1 MYNQA
6 TEIKRELLER
16 VSKLCFEGRLL
27 EGVDR
32 IPLEMR
38 PKGEHFSRCCIHK
51 DRAVIRHRLMTI
63 LGFKPDEELDELTT
77 LKEYAQLAKMPQ
89 DREDVMLTVVDE
101 ACSSCLK
108 YNYTVTN
115 LCRGCVGHPCTY
127 ACNKSAISVR
137 KKAHIDQD
145 VCVSCGRCMQ
155 ACPYHAIVYTPV
167 PCEEACPVKA
177 ISKDYY
183 GIEHIDPDKCIACG
197 KCKDICSYG
206 AIMSKTTIVQII
218 RDIMDSGK
226 RVVAMVAPAFAGQ
239 YQTTLPKIL
248 SAVKACGFDEVVE
261 VAKGANM
268 TTSNEAQEWKER
280 VEENGEPF
288 MTTSCCPSYKLWA
301 EKYMP
306 ELVPYISHTATPAS
320 YTAKLVKEQNPDA
333 ITVFISP
340 CVAKRVEG
348 IEDHNIDYVMT
359 FEEVDAMMRAKGIIV
374 EDSTGYIPDSTIDT
388 SGRMYAKSG
397 GVASSVVKYLGNPA
411 GLKTE
416 VINGINRDTLKILKA
431 KATTGKSDSN
441 LVEVMMCEGGCVNGC
456 VVLANPKVA
465 LRQLN
470 TLEKNL

>member
-16 VSKLCFEGRLL
+16 VTKLCFEERLL

-38 PKGEHFSRCCIHK
+38 PKGANLSRCCIHK
-51 DRAVIRHRLMTI
+51 DRAVIRHRLMII
-63 LGFKPDEELDELTT
+63 LGFKPDEELDELTM
-77 LKEYAQLAKMPQ
+77 LKEYAQFAHLPQ
-89 DREDVMLTVVDE
+89 NQDDVMLTVVDE

-127 ACNKSAISVR
+127 ACNKSAINVR
-137 KKAHIDQD
+137 KKAYIDQD
-145 VCVSCGRCMQ
+145 MCVSCGRCMQ

-167 PCEEACPVKA
+167 PCEEACPVNA
-177 ISKDYY
+177 ISKDYF
-183 GIEHIDPDKCIACG
+183 GVEHIDPDKCIACG

-206 AIMSKTTIVQII
+206 AIMTKTTIVQII
-218 RDIMDSGK
+218 RDILDPKK

-239 YQTTLPKIL
+239 YQATLPQIM
-248 SAVKACGFDEVVE
+248 SAIRTCGFDEVVE
-261 VAKGANM
+261 VAKGANL
-268 TTSNEAQEWKER
+268 TTSNEAAEWKER
-280 VEENGEPF
+280 IEQKGEAF

-301 EKYMP
+301 EKYLP
-306 ELVPYISHTATPAS
+306 ELVPYISHTATPAGF
-320 YTAKLVKEQNPDA
+320 TAKLVKEKDPDT

-340 CVAKRVEG
+340 CVAKRIEG
-348 IEDHNIDYVMT
+348 VNDVNIDYVMT
-359 FEEVDAMMRAKGIIV
+359 FEEVDAMFRAKGIVV
-374 EDSTGYIPDSTIDT
+374 EESDNCVLDSTIDK
-388 SGRMYAKSG
+388 SGRLYAKTG
-397 GVASSVVKYLGNPA
+397 GVAASVVKYLGNPKE
-411 GLKTE
+411 LKTE
-416 VINGINRDTLKILKA
+416 VINGLNRDTMKLLKT

-441 LVEVMMCEGGCVNGC
+441 LVEVMMCEGGCINGC

-470 TLEKNL
+470 TLDKTM